1 MWFLN
6 IIVPILIA
14 TFGPMFDPRYKSLE
28 DKNEDLEETIE
39 ARTVH
44 YQETESFYY
53 NELGEKIRKIEIMET
68 KLEKVKEEREEL
80 IETKRDLLLI
90 HQRKDSIINYQ
101 ERKTDANINNIN
113 PIRVTKI

>member
-1 MWFLN
+1 MWILN
-6 IIVPILIA
+6 ILIPVLIA
-14 TFGPMFDPRYKSLE
+14 TFGPMFDPRYQNLE
-28 DKNEDLEETIE
+28 KNKEDLEETIE

-80 IETKRDLLLI
+80 IKTKRDLLLI

-101 ERKTDANINNIN
+101 ERKIDANINNIN
-113 PIRVTKI
+113 PIRIKKI